1 VSGAIHLYDVHI
13 YYEDTDLS
21 GFVYHP
27 RYLHY
32 FERAREHALGTDEL
46 ARLWREEGKG
56 FVVHKA
62 ALVFKDGAAFG
73 DVVEIRSTGR
83 IESEYR
89 VTFEQKAHRKVDG
102 KLLVEATFELVCVDA
117 ARKLVPIPA
126 SAKEL
131 AARGP
136 TSAGWSLAR

>member
-1 VSGAIHLYDVHI
+1 VSDAVYLFDVQI

-27 RYLHY
+27 NYLRY
-32 FERAREHALGTDEL
+32 FERAREHALGAQEL

-62 ALVFKDGAAFG
+62 AMAFKEGAVFG

-83 IESEYR
+83 LESEYR
-89 VTFEQKAHRKVDG
+89 VTFNQKAHRKVDG
-102 KLLVEATFELVCVDA
+102 KLLVEATFEMVCVDG
-117 ARKLVPIPA
+117 ARQLVPIPA

-131 AARGP
+131 AARAAGP
-136 TSAGWSLAR
+136 SVR